1 MKFKKLLGA
10 ALLGTGLVAGLA
22 SCGGEDESHTIV
34 FYHTMGDSL
43 QAVLNPAIEKFQ
55 NEHAGWKVKST
66 VISGGYDGVKNAIT
80 ADLQAQTPPSVA
92 YCYADHVADYL
103 TTDKVVDLNK
113 WIKDSEVGYSSAE
126 IADFVEGY
134 YVEGTEFGD
143 PTKMYTLPYS
153 KSTEVVYYNKDVVK
167 ELGLE
172 KYVKADW
179 TWDDLWA
186 ACEIIKKSDYKA
198 WFPMGYDSE
207 ANWFITY
214 CEQAGY
220 GYTSATEPHYLFDN
234 KEAKAWLEEIK
245 GYYGK
250 GYFTTQKIL
259 GGYTSNLF
267 TKKRFEYDKDGNR
280 VGDKDS
286 SKDGKFQSCVFSI
299 GSTGGASHQTSTE
312 FNVGIVNV
320 PRVTG
325 KELKCISQ
333 GPSLVMFDQGNDE
346 KQKMTWLF
354 VKSILEPEYQA
365 SFSRAS
371 GYMPVRK
378 SALEIPAYK
387 KWLEEAEDN
396 KDIIAM
402 TSKVASSL
410 VDNYFTSPAFR
421 GSAKARVKI
430 NAAVVAAISG
440 TKTIDEALKDAYDEC
455 NF

>member
-1 MKFKKLLGA
+1 MKFKRLLGA

-43 QAVLNPAIEKFQ
+43 QAVLNPAIEKFEK
-55 NEHAGWKVKST
+55 EHNGWKVKST
-66 VISGGYDGVKNAIT
+66 VISGGYDGVKDAIT

-113 WIKDSEVGYSSAE
+113 WIKDPEVGFTAAE
-126 IADFVEGY
+126 VADFVEGY
-134 YVEGTEFGD
+134 YNEGTEFGD
-143 PTKMYTLPYS
+143 TSKMYTLPYS

-172 KYVKADW
+172 NVVKPDW
-179 TWDDLWA
+179 TWDDFWG
-186 ACEIIKKSDYKA
+186 ACKVIKESEYKG
-198 WFPMGYDSE
+198 WYPMGYDSE

-220 GYTSATEPHYLFDN
+220 GYTSADENNHYLFNNNDT
-234 KEAKAWLEEIK
+234 KAWLQEIK
-245 GYYGK
+245 DYYGK
-250 GYFTTQKIL
+250 GYFTTQTVL

-267 TKKRFEYDKDGNR
+267 TKKRWNYDGDGNR
-280 VGDKDS
+280 VDDKDN
-286 SKDGKFQSCVFSI
+286 SKSIQSCVFSI

-312 FNVGIVNV
+312 FNVGIVNI
-320 PRVTG
+320 PRVKG
-325 KELKCISQ
+325 KDLKCISQ
-333 GPSLVMFDQGNDE
+333 GPSLVMFDQNNDE

-387 KWLEEAEDN
+387 QWLEEAEDN
-396 KDIIAM
+396 KDIIAQ
-402 TSKVASSL
+402 TSKVASTL
-410 VDNYFTSPAFR
+410 VANYFTSPAFR
-421 GSAKARVKI
+421 GSSKARTQI
-430 NAAVVAAISG
+430 NAALVAAISG
-440 TKTIDEALKDAYDEC
+440 TKTIDEALQDAFDEC